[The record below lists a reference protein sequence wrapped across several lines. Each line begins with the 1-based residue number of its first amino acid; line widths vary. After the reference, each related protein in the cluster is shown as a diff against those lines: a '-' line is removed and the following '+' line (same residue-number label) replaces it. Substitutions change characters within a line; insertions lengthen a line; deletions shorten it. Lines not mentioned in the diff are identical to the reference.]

1 MLLDEEQL
9 AAREALDALRV
20 RISGGETGGGIYLW
34 GSVGRGKTMLMD
46 EFYDSIPVGKRRIHF
61 HRFFAD
67 LHARAH
73 ELGSM
78 GSALDHVVDGIRV
91 LCFDE
96 FHIDDVAD
104 AMFMARVLD
113 TIVAKGV
120 TVVVTSNVPPTE
132 LLPNPLFHE
141 QFVPSI
147 ELIKLTLEVIEL
159 GGSIDYR
166 TAGQPS
172 AGDYRF
178 ATGEF
183 LVDSEIVRPS
193 SEGVE
198 LTIGTRTLAC
208 SAIRDGVVWFD
219 FAVLCGGSTSAAD
232 YLELASRFD
241 DWVIFGVP
249 VLEEASEFAVRR
261 FGNVVDVL
269 YDVDARLTVYAD
281 ACVEEV
287 AGSLRDVPGLAR
299 LYSRLSLLARTET
312 DSVGSG
318 SSINSR

>member
-9 AAREALDALRV
+9 AAREALDALQA
-20 RISGGETGGGIYLW
+20 RISGGEVGGGIYLW

-46 EFYDSIPVGKRRIHF
+46 EFYDGLPVGKRRIHF

-67 LHARAH
+67 LHSRAH

-78 GSALDHVVDGIRV
+78 GVALDHVVDGIRV

-96 FHIDDVAD
+96 FHLDDVAD

-120 TVVVTSNVPPTE
+120 TVVVTSNVPPTD

-141 QFVPSI
+141 QFVPSV
-147 ELIKLTLEVIEL
+147 ELIERTLEVIEL
-159 GGSIDYR
+159 GGSVDYR
-166 TAGQPS
+166 TAGQPG

-183 LVDSEIVRPS
+183 LVGSGITRPS
-193 SEGVE
+193 GESVE
-198 LTIGTRTLAC
+198 LTIGTRTLEC

-219 FAVLCGGSTSAAD
+219 FEVLCTGSTSAAD
-232 YLELASRFD
+232 YLALAARFD

-249 VLEEASEFAVRR
+249 VLAEAPKFALRR
-261 FGNVVDVL
+261 FANVVDVL
-269 YDVDARLTVYAD
+269 YDVDARLTIYAD
-281 ACVEEV
+281 AYVEEV

-299 LYSRLSLLARTET
+299 LYSRLSLLAR
-312 DSVGSG
+312 SAVGSI
-318 SSINSR
+318 S

>member
-9 AAREALDALRV
+9 AAHEALDALRA
-20 RISGGETGGGIYLW
+20 RISGGEVGGGIYLW
-34 GSVGRGKTMLMD
+34 GSVGRGKTMLME
-46 EFYDSIPVGKRRIHF
+46 EFYESIRVGKRRIHF

-67 LHARAH
+67 LHSRAH

-78 GSALDHVVDGIRV
+78 GAALDHVVDGIRV

-120 TVVVTSNVPPTE
+120 TVVVTSNVPPTD

-147 ELIKLTLEVIEL
+147 ELIERTLEVIEL
-159 GGSIDYR
+159 GGSVDYR
-166 TAGQPS
+166 TAGQPG

-183 LVDSEIVRPS
+183 LVGSGITWPS
-193 SEGVE
+193 GESVE
-198 LTIGTRTLAC
+198 LTIGTRTLEC
-208 SAIRDGVVWFD
+208 SAIRDGVVWFG
-219 FAVLCGGSTSAAD
+219 FEVLCAGSTSAAD

-249 VLEEASEFAVRR
+249 VLAEASEFALRR

-269 YDVDARLTVYAD
+269 YDVDARLTVYA
-281 ACVEEV
+281 AAGVEDV

-299 LYSRLSLLARTET
+299 LYSRLSLLARTAM
-312 DSVGSG
+312 DSVS
-318 SSINSR
+318 

>member
-20 RISGGETGGGIYLW
+20 RISDGEVGGGIYLW

-46 EFYDSIPVGKRRIHF
+46 EFYDELPVGKRRIHF
-61 HRFFAD
+61 HRFFAN

-113 TIVAKGV
+113 TIVVKGV
-120 TVVVTSNVPPTE
+120 TVVATSNVPPTE

-147 ELIKLTLEVIEL
+147 ELMEQRLEVIEL
-159 GGSIDYR
+159 GGSVDYR

-193 SEGVE
+193 GEDVE

-219 FAVLCGGSTSAAD
+219 FEVLCGGSTSAAD
-232 YLELASRFD
+232 YLELASHFG

-249 VLEEASEFAVRR
+249 ALAEASEFAVRR

-269 YDVDARLTVYAD
+269 HDVDARLTVYA
-281 ACVEEV
+281 AAGVEEV
-287 AGSLRDVPGLAR
+287 AGSLRGVSGLAR
-299 LYSRLSLLARTET
+299 LYSRLSLLARSEL
-312 DSVGSG
+312 DSVS
-318 SSINSR
+318 

>member
-1 MLLDEEQL
+1 
-9 AAREALDALRV
+9 
-20 RISGGETGGGIYLW
+20 
-34 GSVGRGKTMLMD
+34 
-46 EFYDSIPVGKRRIHF
+46 
-61 HRFFAD
+61 

-78 GSALDHVVDGIRV
+78 GSALDHVADGIRV

-120 TVVVTSNVPPTE
+120 TVVVTSNLPPTE

-147 ELIKLTLEVIEL
+147 ELIELTLEVIEL

-287 AGSLRDVPGLAR
+287 AGSLQDVPGLAR

>member
-78 GSALDHVVDGIRV
+78 GSALDHVADGIRV

-147 ELIKLTLEVIEL
+147 ELIELTLEVIEL

-193 SEGVE
+193 GEGVE

-281 ACVEEV
+281 ACVGEV